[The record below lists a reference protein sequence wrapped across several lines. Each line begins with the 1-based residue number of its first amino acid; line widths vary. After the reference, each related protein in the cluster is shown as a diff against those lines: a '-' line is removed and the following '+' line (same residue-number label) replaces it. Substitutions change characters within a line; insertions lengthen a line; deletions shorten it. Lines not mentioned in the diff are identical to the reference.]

1 MGLSWFNVLGF
12 VMLIVALFLNQV
24 FYLNLWHRSNFFLIA
39 AAIAYMGTALWLS
52 FRKA

>member
-12 VMLIVALFLNQV
+12 VMLIVALFLNEV
-24 FYLNLWHRSNFFLIA
+24 VYLNLWHGSNFFLIA
-39 AAIAYMGTALWLS
+39 AAIVYMSTALWLS